1 MKVIQPR
8 DYQLKFIQDV
18 SAELRAGHRGVLGQ
32 LATGGGKTVIA
43 SYMVQKIVQ
52 SGRVCWFNVHRSEL
66 IKQTANTFHAFNIPY
81 GIIAAGFRESPT
93 ELVQI
98 NSIMSLKNRLKK
110 HRSPD
115 YIFWDEC
122 QFMGAATWKY
132 IFNEFPN
139 SKHIGLSAT
148 PVRLDGKGFTDFFSS
163 MVRGPSISWLIKEK
177 FLSDYTIFCPTNFST
192 DGIKKTAG
200 DFDSKQ
206 VAELMNKPTI
216 VGDCFEQW
224 SRYANGLQT
233 IAFSP
238 NILFSESLVEQFRQR
253 GVSAY
258 HVDGNTPQG
267 DRERII
273 SAYADG
279 KIQFLSNCNL
289 FIEGFDVPNI
299 GCILDAA
306 PTMSMAR
313 HLQKLGRGLR
323 TSQGKDRL
331 IVLDQWNG
339 YLRHG
344 LIDDDRDWSL
354 EGRGSSKK
362 KGQKNEAP
370 TKRCP
375 ACFAA
380 NSSFNAYCTNCGH
393 AFEIQKRTGPEQ
405 IDGDLK
411 ELDKAE
417 FRKLRKKE
425 EKLAE
430 TLEDLIEIGV
440 ARGYKNPAYW
450 ARMKFNN
457 GWRGRKK

>member
-8 DYQLKFIQDV
+8 DYQLKFISDI
-18 SAELRAGHRGVLGQ
+18 SAELKAGHRGVLGQ

-66 IKQTANTFHAFNIPY
+66 IKQTGNTFNAFGIPY
-81 GIIAAGFRESPT
+81 GVICSGFKESPN
-93 ELVQI
+93 ELTQI

-122 QFMGAATWKY
+122 QFMGATTWRN

-139 SKHIGLSAT
+139 ARHIGLSAT
-148 PVRLDGKGFTDFFSS
+148 PVRLDGKGFADFFSS
-163 MVRGPSISWLIKEK
+163 MVRGPTISWLIKEK
-177 FLSDYTIFCPTNFST
+177 YLSDYTIFCPTNFST
-192 DGIKKTAG
+192 EGIKKTAG
-200 DFDSKQ
+200 DFDSRQ

-224 SRYANGLQT
+224 NKYSRNLQT

-238 NILFSESLVEQFRQR
+238 NILFSESLVEQFRSR
-253 GVSAY
+253 GVSAH
-258 HVDGNTPQG
+258 HVDGTTPAG

-273 SAYADG
+273 SAYAKG
-279 KIQFLSNCNL
+279 EIQFLSNCNL

-306 PTMSMAR
+306 PTMSVAR

-323 TSQGKDRL
+323 TAAGKEKL

-354 EGRGSSKK
+354 EGRDSTKK
-362 KGQKNEAP
+362 KNNKNETP

-393 AFEIQKRTGPEQ
+393 AFEVQKRTGPEQ
-405 IDGDLK
+405 IDGDLQ

-417 FRKLRKKE
+417 FKKLRKKE
-425 EKLAE
+425 EKNIKSLDEA
-430 TLEDLIEIGV
+430 IELGV
-440 ARGYKNPAYW
+440 LRGYKNPRFW
-450 ARMKFNN
+450 AIKKYGNKFNK
-457 GWRGRKK
+457 GR